1 MNSRTPKK
9 EASVPH
15 LLLFIFTYFLLHAS
29 SMYGTLASHATP
41 IEVKRPESPTVH
53 KKHAQVDDL
62 SLHWTAESSL
72 QFGVANAE
80 TRYL

>member
-9 EASVPH
+9 EASVP

-29 SMYGTLASHATP
+29 SMYGKLASHARP
-41 IEVKRPESPTVH
+41 IEVRRPESPTGF
-53 KKHAQVDDL
+53 KKHAQVDHL